1 MFALII
7 VTLLL
12 QTPPPQQP
20 PLLHCRIE
28 IAAGGQSRHCEVTAP
43 KGSAIRSC
51 GDTERRAGHCDKKAG
66 KERYVAWV
74 VGTGPGHCRITDKR
88 TSWKGGTVSAK
99 LSKSAGAPSSCDLY
113 VELR

>member
-7 VTLLL
+7 VTMLL
-12 QTPPPQQP
+12 QAPTPA
-20 PLLHCRIE
+20 PLLHCRVE
-28 IAAGGQSRHCEVTAP
+28 IAAGGESRHCEVTAP
-43 KGSAIRSC
+43 KGRKIRSC
-51 GDTERRAGHCDKKAG
+51 GANERVAMHCDKKEG

-88 TSWKGGTVSAK
+88 TRWKRGVVSAK
-99 LSKSAGAPSSCDLY
+99 LSRSAGGPSTCDLY